1 MIRRLYRS
9 KLAPTL
15 WLVAALLW
23 APMWGHWHGIAH
35 QVHQTA
41 AAVNQVSD
49 SASASAHDSEGHVA
63 GSSLCQV
70 FDHLGHISAL
80 AAWPVQISLPILP
93 TVALAGPGSASI
105 ILQVWW
111 AVQARAPPVQI

>member
-9 KLAPTL
+9 KLASTL

-23 APMWGHWHGIAH
+23 APIWGQWHGIEH

-41 AAVNQVSD
+41 VAVNQVSD

-70 FDHLGHISAL
+70 FDHLGHTSAL
-80 AAWPVQISLPILP
+80 AVWLVQMSLPILP
-93 TVALAGPGSASI
+93 SVALAGPGSAPIS
-105 ILQVWW
+105 LLVWW